1 MSFSS
6 TSTPPNINS
15 NPFLSLL
22 KKQNSSSNTLTRDV
36 PSVHQSRTSID
47 STSSKPLTFQ
57 ETIGFSTLPDQIHRK
72 TLKRGFEFT
81 LMVVGLYLTLICVF
95 FNKNH
100 TFSIGEHGLGKSTF
114 INTLFMT
121 ELYAD
126 RPPSARLHPPKTVE
140 IETRTVELE
149 EKGVKLRLTVVD
161 TPGFGDGMNSA
172 ESWKPILDF
181 IDQQFLKYFQAETSF
196 GIERKYVQ
204 DQRVHCCLYFLPPSI
219 RGLRPI
225 DRDFLHHLQHKVNII
240 PVIAKADTLLKSELT
255 ALKKQLLSDIDKYG
269 VQLYDFP
276 EGDPEQDEDS
286 HTLDKVLRESIPFAI
301 MGSNTTLESNGR
313 KIRARTY
320 PWGVVDVEDSKYSDL
335 PHLREMLCKTHLQD
349 LKDVTSDLHYES
361 FRAQQ
366 LLGKRNLNDIYE
378 DDPYENIEVKYK
390 ILQQKDEQI
399 RDMKQQ
405 IFDMQ
410 QKLSSNINEYQ
421 TINPS
426 AEIERSN
433 SGERFTKI

>member
-81 LMVVGLYLTLICVF
+81 LMVV
-95 FNKNH
+95 
-100 TFSIGEHGLGKSTF
+100 GEHGLGKSTF